1 MVGMVR
7 LSSDARPSEENPS
20 LIILLRIAHSFYS
33 LSKHLISFRT
43 FKSVQSGFPG
53 HPMVKNPPCNEGSTS
68 SIPGPGRS
76 HMLQGP

>member
-53 HPMVKNPPCNEGSTS
+53 HPMVDVVVHWTLVVQGFLVS
-68 SIPGPGRS
+68 SS
-76 HMLQGP
+76 